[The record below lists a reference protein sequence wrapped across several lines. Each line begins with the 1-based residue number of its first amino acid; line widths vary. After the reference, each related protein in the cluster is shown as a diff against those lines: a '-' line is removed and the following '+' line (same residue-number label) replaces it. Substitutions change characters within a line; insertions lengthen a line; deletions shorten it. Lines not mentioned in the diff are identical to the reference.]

1 MPLTFAC
8 LIYIAAIV
16 GANLSIAAFGPWVS
30 PINSFLLIGL
40 DLTLRDR
47 LHDAWGGR
55 SLWPRM
61 IALILIAGAIS
72 YLVNPASGRIAL
84 ASCVAFVV
92 AGLVDALVYAKLR
105 TSARFGGY
113 YQRVNGSN
121 AAGALTDSIL
131 FPTLAF
137 GAFLP
142 AIIALQLAAKLGG
155 GAVWAFLLQRL
166 AIEGRRA

>member
-1 MPLTFAC
+1 MPLAFAC
-8 LIYIAAIV
+8 LIYIGAIV

-55 SLWPRM
+55 HLWPKM
-61 IALILIAGAIS
+61 IGLICIAGAAS
-72 YLVNPASGRIAL
+72 YLLNPAAGRIAI
-84 ASCVAFVV
+84 ASAVAFIV
-92 AGLVDALVYAKLR
+92 AGLVDAATYHWLR
-105 TSARFGGY
+105 SRSKTSDY
-113 YQRVNGSN
+113 MVRVNGSN
-121 AAGALTDSIL
+121 AAGALADSIL

-142 AIIALQLAAKLGG
+142 AIIAAQFAAKVGG
-155 GAVWAFLLQRL
+155 GYVWALLLRRL
-166 AIEGRRA
+166 AIEAR

>member
-1 MPLTFAC
+1 MPVVFAC
-8 LIYIAAIV
+8 AIYVAAIV

-61 IALILIAGAIS
+61 VGLILIAGAVS
-72 YLVNPASGRIAL
+72 YLVNPAAGRIAV
-84 ASCVAFVV
+84 ASAIAFIV
-92 AGLVDALVYAKLR
+92 AGLADAVVYHRLR
-105 TSARFGGY
+105 SIAQTSGY
-113 YQRVNGSN
+113 MFRVNGSN
-121 AAGALTDSIL
+121 AAGALADSIL

-137 GAFLP
+137 GAFMP
-142 AIIALQLAAKLGG
+142 AIIALQFAAKVGG
-155 GAVWAFLLQRL
+155 GFVWSILLRRMT
-166 AIEGRRA
+166 IEARP